1 MTKNQVSKYNRV
13 LILVLFV
20 ALIVCIVAFLLLG
33 VNTKILP
40 YALRIRVPKVI
51 AMIVVA
57 CCLGPATLIFQT
69 ITNNRVLTPSVLG
82 LTSLYLVAQTVIV
95 FALGTTSTLVVNR
108 SYNFIFSLALMS
120 LVSLLLYRI
129 MFNKNSGNLFFILLT
144 GTVMGQFF
152 SSISSFLQRM
162 IDPNE
167 FLALQNKMFASFRN
181 INTDILVIS
190 ICGVL
195 LLFTVSYRELRNL
208 DVIALGRE
216 HAINLGIDYDP
227 MVKKLII
234 IVTLLVGIAT
244 ALIGPITFLGFI
256 VTNITR
262 QIFKTYKHSY
272 LLIGTIL
279 LGGITLAGGQA
290 LIEHVFSFTTT
301 LSVIINLVGGI
312 YFIGML
318 LYQSK
323 NSN

>member
-20 ALIVCIVAFLLLG
+20 AFTLCIVAFLLLG

-95 FALGTTSTLVVNR
+95 FALGTTSILVVNR

-120 LVSLLLYRI
+120 MVSLVVYRI
-129 MFNKNSGNLFFILLT
+129 MFKKNSGNLFFILLT

-181 INTDILVIS
+181 INTDILVIA

-195 LLFTVSYRELRNL
+195 LLFTVSYREIRNL

-227 MVKKLII
+227 TVKKLII

>member
-1 MTKNQVSKYNRV
+1 MTKNQAMKHNKY
-13 LILVLFV
+13 LLLALFAV
-20 ALIVCIVAFLLLG
+20 MIVCIFAFLLLG
-33 VNTKILP
+33 VNSKVLP

-69 ITNNRVLTPSVLG
+69 ITNNRVLTPSILG

-95 FALGTTSTLVVNR
+95 FALGTTSALVVNR
-108 SYNFIFSLALMS
+108 SYNFLFSLVLMS
-120 LVSLLLYRI
+120 MVSLVIYRI
-129 MFNKNSGNLFFILLT
+129 IFKKNSGNLFLILLT

-181 INTDILVIS
+181 INTEILVIS
-190 ICGVL
+190 IVGVI
-195 LLFTVSYRELRNL
+195 LLFVISFRELRNL

-216 HAINLGIDYDP
+216 HALNLGIDYDP
-227 MVKKLII
+227 MVKKLMI

-244 ALIGPITFLGFI
+244 ALVGPITFLGFI
-256 VTNITR
+256 VTNVAR

-323 NSN
+323 SSN